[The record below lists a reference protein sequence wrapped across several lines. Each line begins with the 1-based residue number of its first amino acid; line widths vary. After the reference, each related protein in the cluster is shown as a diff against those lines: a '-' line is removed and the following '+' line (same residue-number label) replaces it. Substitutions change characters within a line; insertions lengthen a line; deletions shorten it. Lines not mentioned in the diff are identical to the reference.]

1 MRGEP
6 VSAVAPSAA
15 VKMPRSNDPAIVQG
29 DDDVYER
36 PYPRLVWTSSALS
49 VLLESFVLDFRPDSI
64 GASRATDKK
73 A

>member
-1 MRGEP
+1 
-6 VSAVAPSAA
+6 
-15 VKMPRSNDPAIVQG
+15 MPRSNDPAIVQG